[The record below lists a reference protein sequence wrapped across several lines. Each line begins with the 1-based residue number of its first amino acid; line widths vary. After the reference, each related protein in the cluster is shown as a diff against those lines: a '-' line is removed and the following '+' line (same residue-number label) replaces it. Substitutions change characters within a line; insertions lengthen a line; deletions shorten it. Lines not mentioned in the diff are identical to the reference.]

1 MRRSRS
7 RDINVE
13 RLSRN
18 RERIVGIVGQ
28 RNLCVTSCPLVMF
41 FRVDSDTST
50 SRHGSRTSISDLE
63 RKRAKPTEQNGIQ
76 GKSVLEQLRVIQF
89 IQPGVPSDAL
99 KKDFREEV
107 FYVLSNSCTI
117 FVGFVSEI
125 FPDWNI
131 PCADIYHPRYIYQ
144 QIPYIRYLCITKY
157 KIFGIDYDKF

>member
-18 RERIVGIVGQ
+18 RGKIVGIVGQ

-117 FVGFVSEI
+117 FVGFVSV
-125 FPDWNI
+125 
-131 PCADIYHPRYIYQ
+131 R
-144 QIPYIRYLCITKY
+144 LKY
-157 KIFGIDYDKF
+157 SLRGHLSSPLHLPTNTVYSLSLHNEV

>member
-18 RERIVGIVGQ
+18 RGKIVGIVGQ

-63 RKRAKPTEQNGIQ
+63 RKRAKPTKQNGIQ

-117 FVGFVSEI
+117 FVGFVSV
-125 FPDWNI
+125 
-131 PCADIYHPRYIYQ
+131 R
-144 QIPYIRYLCITKY
+144 LKY
-157 KIFGIDYDKF
+157 SLRGHLSSPLHLPTNTVYSLSLHNEV

>member
-1 MRRSRS
+1 MRRSQS

-18 RERIVGIVGQ
+18 RGKIVGVVGQ
-28 RNLCVTSCPLVMF
+28 RHCVTSCPLVMF

-76 GKSVLEQLRVIQF
+76 GKSVLGQLRAIQF
-89 IQPGVPSDAL
+89 IQPGVPSGAL

-117 FVGFVSEI
+117 FVGFVSV
-125 FPDWNI
+125 
-131 PCADIYHPRYIYQ
+131 R
-144 QIPYIRYLCITKY
+144 LKY
-157 KIFGIDYDKF
+157 SLRGHLSSPLHLPTNTVYSLSLHNEV

>member
-117 FVGFVSEI
+117 FVGFVSV
-125 FPDWNI
+125 
-131 PCADIYHPRYIYQ
+131 R
-144 QIPYIRYLCITKY
+144 LKY
-157 KIFGIDYDKF
+157 SLRGHLSSPLHLPTNTVYSLSLHNEV

>member
-18 RERIVGIVGQ
+18 RGKIVGIVGQ

-63 RKRAKPTEQNGIQ
+63 RKRAKPIEQNGIQ

-117 FVGFVSEI
+117 FVGFVSV
-125 FPDWNI
+125 
-131 PCADIYHPRYIYQ
+131 R
-144 QIPYIRYLCITKY
+144 LKY
-157 KIFGIDYDKF
+157 SLRGHLSSPLHLPTNTVYSLSLHNEV